1 MSDDLVKRSIEE
13 LQEITR
19 CHCHPAYIDRGR
31 HSPECHYDSS
41 EAVKIVADRIEQ
53 LAAINE
59 ELEKQRDRYARALHC
74 VMRLHDI
81 SLAT

>member
-19 CHCHPAYIDRGR
+19 CHCHPAYTDRGR
-31 HSPECHYDSS
+31 HSPECHYYSW
-41 EAVKIVADRIEQ
+41 EAVKIVADRIE
-53 LAAINE
+53 
-59 ELEKQRDRYARALHC
+59 ELEKERDRYARALQC